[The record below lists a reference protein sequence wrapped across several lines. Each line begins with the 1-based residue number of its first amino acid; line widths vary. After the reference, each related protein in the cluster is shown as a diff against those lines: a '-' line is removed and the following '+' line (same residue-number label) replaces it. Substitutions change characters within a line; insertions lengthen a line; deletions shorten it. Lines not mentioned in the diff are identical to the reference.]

1 MVGECV
7 TSSMVDVLLGYT
19 GHVLQCWNIPQAKYK
34 RDIRSME
41 KRESHTYMETFSPL
55 RKHELTGMGLFS
67 GLLFN

>member
-34 RDIRSME
+34 RDLCSVE

-55 RKHELTGMGLFS
+55 REHELTGMGLFS